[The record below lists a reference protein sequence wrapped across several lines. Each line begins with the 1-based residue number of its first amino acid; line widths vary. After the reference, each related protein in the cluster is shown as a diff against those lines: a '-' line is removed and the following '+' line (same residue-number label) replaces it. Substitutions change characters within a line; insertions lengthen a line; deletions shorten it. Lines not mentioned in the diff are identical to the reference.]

1 MVHNFV
7 MVVEIVAAIGAIS
20 GITYNLLC
28 LWSGLDFLREKELA
42 DEGVRPTQPVSILKS
57 LRGTDPEMYESFRT
71 HCLQNYPEYEIIF
84 GVSDRNDPAIAVV
97 ERLKAEFPQQKIVL
111 VACDLELGANVKVS
125 NLAQMVTKARHEYLV
140 VSDSDIRV
148 GPDYLRRV
156 TEPLIHPEIGLVTC
170 LYRGVA
176 APNLG
181 SRLESIGIS
190 TDFVPGVLA
199 ARTVERGIHFGLG
212 STLAFRRTDLAAI
225 GGFESFADYLADD
238 YELGKR
244 ISGQDLQVEL
254 SEEVVDTFLPH
265 YTFLEFIRHQLR
277 WSRTVRDSRY
287 WGFIALIFTFAL
299 PWAGL
304 ALLVSKGQPCAWT
317 LVFLALCLRLA
328 VAVVVG
334 GRVLEDKNS
343 LRSAWLIPVRD
354 ILAVFIWAGSLIG
367 NTVIWRGERFHLRNG
382 RLIRSIHEPKRAN

>member
-1 MVHNFV
+1 MVHNSV
-7 MVVEIVAAIGAIS
+7 KVVEIVAAIGAIS
-20 GITYNLLC
+20 GIAYNLLC
-28 LWSGLDFLREKELA
+28 LWSGLDFLREKKLGA
-42 DEGVRPTQPVSILKS
+42 RLTPPVSILKS

-84 GVSDRNDPAIAVV
+84 GVSDRDDPAIAAV
-97 ERLKAEFPQQKIVL
+97 ERLKAEFPQQTIVL
-111 VACDLELGANVKVS
+111 LICDLQLGANVKVS
-125 NLAQMVTKARHEYLV
+125 NLAQMATKARHEYLV

-148 GPDYLRRV
+148 GPDYLNRV
-156 TEPLIHPEIGLVTC
+156 TAPLMHPEIGLVTC

-190 TDFVPGVLA
+190 TDFAPGVLV
-199 ARTVERGIHFGLG
+199 ARTVERGVHFGLG
-212 STLAFRRTDLAAI
+212 STLAFRRADLAAI

-244 ISGQDLQVEL
+244 ISERGLKVVL

-287 WGFIALIFTFAL
+287 WGFVGLIFTFAL
-299 PWAGL
+299 PWAVL
-304 ALLVSKGQPCAWT
+304 AALVSKGQFWAWT
-317 LVFLALCLRLA
+317 LVFIALCVRLA

-334 GRVLEDKNS
+334 GRVLQDKNC
-343 LRSAWLIPVRD
+343 LRSAWLIPLRD
-354 ILAVFIWAGSLIG
+354 ILAVFIWAGSLVG
-367 NTVIWRGERFHLRNG
+367 NTVVWRGERFHLENG
-382 RLIRSIHEPKRAN
+382 RLARSSHEPKRAD